1 VDDAGKPGAREFRS
15 FGLSLGA
22 LIAAVFGVW
31 PLLRSRHAALWP
43 WIIAALLWFAALL
56 RPTALR
62 YLHRGWTRLGFV
74 LGWINT
80 SIILT
85 VLFAI
90 SIVPLGLLMRLFGR
104 DRMARKFDPNLAS
117 YRVESKLRAEKSMER
132 PF

>member
-1 VDDAGKPGAREFRS
+1 MDDAGKPGAREFRS
-15 FGLSLGA
+15 FGLLLGA

-31 PLLRSRHAALWP
+31 PLLRSRHTALWP

-62 YLHRGWTRLGFV
+62 YFHWGWTRLGFV

-80 SIILT
+80 RIILT
-85 VLFAI
+85 VLFAV
-90 SIVPLGLLMRLFGR
+90 SIVPIGLLMRLFGR
-104 DRMARKFDPNLAS
+104 DRMARKFDPKLPS
-117 YRVESKLRAEKSMER
+117 YRLESKSRPEKSMER

>member
-1 VDDAGKPGAREFRS
+1 MDDAGKPGAREFRS
-15 FGLSLGA
+15 FGLLLGA

-31 PLLRSRHAALWP
+31 PLLRSRHTALT
-43 WIIAALLWFAALL
+43 ALL

-62 YLHRGWTRLGFV
+62 HLHRGWTRLGFV

-80 SIILT
+80 RIILT
-85 VLFAI
+85 VLFAV

-104 DRMARKFDPNLAS
+104 DRMARKFDPKLAS
-117 YRVESKLRAEKSMER
+117 YRVESKLRPEKSMER